1 MASPGDKK
9 GQRRGVCGHIM
20 ASFDLHK
27 RCARCRDRGIG
38 DDDCVAKKSC
48 VICDGFT
55 DTQKDMLATPTY
67 KIRKDKKAGVLVS
80 PDQVT
85 VIASV
90 EDKEPVFQPLPSAS
104 QPPAHPQ
111 PESSSSSSSF
121 VTSDQLQQ
129 MSDQWAEQFARFE
142 ALLSRGNVFST
153 PKSSVQHVPS
163 HDAISDTP
171 FIPPSARLTGPVEF
185 PAEGEVDKQQA
196 SKSVERDVK
205 DQKKSRKSRKDHKED
220 KH

>member
-27 RCARCRDRGIG
+27 RCARCRDKGIG

-90 EDKEPVFQPLPSAS
+90 EDTEPVFQPSPSAS
-104 QPPAHPQ
+104 QPPAHAQ
-111 PESSSSSSSF
+111 PESSSSSSAF

-129 MSDQWAEQFARFE
+129 MSDQWAEQFTRFE
-142 ALLSRGNVFST
+142 ALLSRGNVCSACAFPCCNFRYSFYS
-153 PKSSVQHVPS
+153 PFCPAHRSGGVPG
-163 HDAISDTP
+163 
-171 FIPPSARLTGPVEF
+171 R
-185 PAEGEVDKQQA
+185 
-196 SKSVERDVK
+196 R
-205 DQKKSRKSRKDHKED
+205 
-220 KH
+220 